1 MKFIISTIFFLG
13 TCLLGQSLGIG
24 QSSFKETG
32 LIIKDFQAEWSP
44 HTLKDNVSFNIRFG
58 EFRFGFKDFRLS
70 YDDAADNQYFDLEIS
85 GPEFHLSH
93 FSLTMDILAK
103 DWIKAERIKRLQKLN
118 SAPNAA
124 LLTLSLAIDL
134 FWEDYDRYPNSY
146 DELAIKN
153 YIDPKIFPFTEQS
166 WTYTFDLPEKLTAYP
181 TQFNHFEYPPIVYDW
196 SSKLIISGN
205 KQMSTSK
212 IDIIPWEISFQ
223 IPEISN
229 TISTR
234 TMFKFTPDHSHIDFF
249 QKHGKFQI
257 KGLAFSLTP
266 KNYLSNQ
273 IRFSIPDFSIELNQ
287 IAVSGDLGSEPPK
300 IHKGKGKI
308 SIRNFEIKIPE
319 ELSRDPEIEYMLERM
334 GIWNNALKVRLF
346 ELSLNLLNDHTGEID
361 LIFNSP
367 FMKIELDGDFSVRLD
382 GIHPEFLLHQMEV
395 KIHPISLGI
404 RKWIR
409 EWEKENGRT
418 LNRRGATII
427 IKIDGP
433 LTNPVIHGYK

>member
-1 MKFIISTIFFLG
+1 MKFIISTTFFLG
-13 TCLLGQSLGIG
+13 TCLFGQALGVG

-32 LIIKDFQAEWSP
+32 LIIKDFHAEWIP
-44 HTLKDNVSFNIRFG
+44 HTLKNNVSFNVSFG

-70 YDDAADNQYFDLEIS
+70 YDDAADNQYFNLEIS
-85 GPEFHLSH
+85 GPEIRLSH
-93 FSLTMDILAK
+93 FSLTMEVLAK
-103 DWIKAERIKRLQKLN
+103 DWIKAERIKRLEKL
-118 SAPNAA
+118 SSVPNAA
-124 LLTLSLAIDL
+124 FLTLSHAIDL
-134 FWEDYDRYPNSY
+134 FWEDYDRYPYSY

-166 WTYTFDLPEKLTAYP
+166 WTYTLDLPEKMTANP
-181 TQFNHFEYPPIVYDW
+181 TQFNHFESPPIVYDW
-196 SSKLIISGN
+196 SSKSIIGGI

-234 TMFKFTPDHSHIDFF
+234 TNLEYTPDHSHINFF

-257 KGLAFSLTP
+257 NGLAFSLTP
-266 KNYLSNQ
+266 KKNLTNQ
-273 IRFSIPDFSIELNQ
+273 FRFLIPAFSIELSQ
-287 IAVSGDLGSEPPK
+287 IALSGDLSGERPT
-300 IHKGKGKI
+300 IHQGKGKI

-346 ELSLNLLNDHTGEID
+346 ELSLNMLNHHTGEID
-361 LIFNSP
+361 LVFNSP
-367 FMKIELDGDFSVRLD
+367 FMKIELDGDFSFRQD
-382 GIHPEFLLHQMEV
+382 DIHPEFLLHQMEI
-395 KIHPISLGI
+395 KIHPIALGV

-409 EWEKENGRT
+409 EWEKTNGKSLKRK
-418 LNRRGATII
+418 GATVVL
-427 IKIDGP
+427 KVEGS
-433 LTNPVIHGYK
+433 LENPVIHGMD